1 MQPPG
6 TPTLLA
12 GARARARAPAGA
24 GAIGAGDRTV
34 HDQKPKRVPTPVSS
48 AFR

>member
-12 GARARARAPAGA
+12 GARARARAGA